1 MTDYEKR
8 AKREKLIHRFAAPL
22 KKARKC
28 LERAEGCAVSC
39 CYKTPPYEANKS
51 QFYDEIHNARMLIE
65 KAVEVFSS
73 ETIEKAQNE

>member
-8 AKREKLIHRFAAPL
+8 AKREELIHRLASPL

-28 LERAEGCAVSC
+28 LERAEGCAVLC

-65 KAVEVFSS
+65 KAVEVFTSS
-73 ETIEKAQNE
+73 ITSKEQSE

>member
-8 AKREKLIHRFAAPL
+8 AKREKLIHRFAMPL

-39 CYKTPPYEANKS
+39 CYKTHPYEANKS
-51 QFYDEIHNARMLIE
+51 QFYNEIHNARMLIE
-65 KAVEVFSS
+65 KAVEDFTS
-73 ETIEKAQNE
+73 ETTEKA